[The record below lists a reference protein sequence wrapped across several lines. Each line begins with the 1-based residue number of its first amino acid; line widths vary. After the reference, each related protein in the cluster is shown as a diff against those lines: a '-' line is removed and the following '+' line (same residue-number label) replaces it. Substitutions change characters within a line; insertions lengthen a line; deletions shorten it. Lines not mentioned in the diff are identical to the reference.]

1 MFIDSGIVIPSWFI
15 ASHLKAH
22 SEFGPSFVLGNILGF
37 DYNDKNT
44 EMLTEEMNG
53 RNIDDLVLDWETKS
67 ALKDPREPAWRQC
80 EDDLMR
86 LPAPWALAWG
96 GNISVHRELLQPA
109 IKFDEHYRS
118 WGAEDQDFALSLYN
132 RGANF
137 VLSRAA
143 SAIHVPHP
151 KSETSNDMSVLRNKE
166 YLHSKYK
173 MKETELLVGMRAVP
187 LNAHLAQE
195 YSSQNLQG

>member
-1 MFIDSGIVIPSWFI
+1 MSTIG
-15 ASHLKAH
+15 AGELKIK
-22 SEFGPSFVLGNILGF
+22 ILR
-37 DYNDKNT
+37 YLST
-44 EMLTEEMNG
+44 
-53 RNIDDLVLDWETKS
+53 TKE
-67 ALKDPREPAWRQC
+67 AK
-80 EDDLMR
+80 
-86 LPAPWALAWG
+86 
-96 GNISVHRELLQPA
+96 
-109 IKFDEHYRS
+109 
-118 WGAEDQDFALSLYN
+118 
-132 RGANF
+132 F